1 VAESGVSIS
10 GDELGPIRRL
20 FGPVEGDSTSV
31 GPTDA
36 SPASEYR
43 VGGYFMIGAGEEQAA
58 ELAESH
64 PHRRNG
70 GWVEVAPVVMR

>member
-1 VAESGVSIS
+1 
-10 GDELGPIRRL
+10 
-20 FGPVEGDSTSV
+20 
-31 GPTDA
+31 
-36 SPASEYR
+36 
-43 VGGYFMIGAGEEQAA
+43 MIGAGEEQAA